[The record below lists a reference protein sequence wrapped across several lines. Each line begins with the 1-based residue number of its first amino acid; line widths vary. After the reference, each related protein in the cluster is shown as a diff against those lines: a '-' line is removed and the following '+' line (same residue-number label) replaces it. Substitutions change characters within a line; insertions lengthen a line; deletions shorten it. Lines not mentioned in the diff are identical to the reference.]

1 MEISPACFRLVRH
14 KNHSVALALQGRRW
28 MRGLQRI
35 QTEDRL
41 RQFIELWSQL
51 QGIQLQENEDT
62 ISWRFEPSGQYSAR
76 SAYNVQFIGA
86 FPDQNWSKIWKLKVE
101 PKCRFFVWLLLQ
113 SKLPT
118 ADRIIKRG
126 GQADP
131 ICKLCYR
138 RQEKLIC
145 T

>member
-1 MEISPACFRLVRH
+1 MQTKDRH
-14 KNHSVALALQGRRW
+14 
-28 MRGLQRI
+28 
-35 QTEDRL
+35 

-131 ICKLCYR
+131 ICKLCHR